1 MTSVHPSRIAVLVAM
16 LFFLGVAGC
25 VSSNM
30 TPADYNRM
38 YQSQWGNFR

>member
-1 MTSVHPSRIAVLVAM
+1 MTSVHPSRIAGLVAM
-16 LFFLGVAGC
+16 LFSLGLAGC